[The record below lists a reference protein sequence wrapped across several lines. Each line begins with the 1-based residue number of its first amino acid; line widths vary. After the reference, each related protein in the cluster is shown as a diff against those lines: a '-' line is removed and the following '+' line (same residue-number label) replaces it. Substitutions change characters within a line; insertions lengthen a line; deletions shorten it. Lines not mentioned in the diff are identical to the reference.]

1 MCKINATKK
10 SHTFQWKSQMWERS
24 SSKILAQQSKVNASD
39 SWIWWPLFH
48 KSPLFGLEGLS
59 VSSQSVITFAHAIKL
74 AKAQDET
81 RQFRYKPGW

>member
-1 MCKINATKK
+1 MHPIPRFDDP
-10 SHTFQWKSQMWERS
+10 SF
-24 SSKILAQQSKVNASD
+24 I
-39 SWIWWPLFH
+39 